1 MIGPVFSGALDYDCK
16 AVLYIVD
23 VVPLVHH
30 VQLREGLLVGAV
42 LPDNLLHTAFVDRD
56 DFVYPAHRF

>member
-16 AVLYIVD
+16 AVLYIV
-23 VVPLVHH
+23 VVIPKVHEL
-30 VQLREGLLVGAV
+30 QLQQGRLVGAV